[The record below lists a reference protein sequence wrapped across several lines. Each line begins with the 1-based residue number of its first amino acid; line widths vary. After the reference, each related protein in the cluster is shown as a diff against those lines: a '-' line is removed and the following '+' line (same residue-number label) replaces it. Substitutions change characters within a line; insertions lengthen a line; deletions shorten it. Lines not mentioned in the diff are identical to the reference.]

1 MSNVIVLNSV
11 ELFTGAG
18 GLAMGTAQAG
28 FHHQALV
35 EYDKYSCNTIRTNQQ
50 RGITLIRD
58 WCVYQM
64 NIANFDFSIINEK
77 IDLLAGGP
85 PCQPFSIGGKHS
97 AYLDKRDMF
106 PEFFRALRELRPK
119 AFVIENVRGLLRQ
132 NFTEYFKYIILQL
145 TYPEILP
152 QSHQSWFEHL
162 QQLEHHHSTSKN
174 LGLAYNVSYK
184 LVNAADYGVPQKRER
199 VFIIGFRSD
208 IDINWSFPEPT
219 HTLEALIYQKWV
231 TGEYWERHQID
242 KSRRPEI
249 PKKIRTNLQQKGA
262 NLFGSMTSPWQ
273 TVRDAIFD
281 LPSPENEEAAR
292 KILNHVYNP
301 GARSYPG
308 HTGSPLDEPAKTLK
322 AGVHGVPGGENMLA
336 LPDGQVR
343 YFTVREA
350 ARLQTFP
357 DEYYFPNAWGKS
369 MRQIGNAVPVKLAYI
384 IASSIYKHLQKINFG
399 ILKGTCLTSI

>member
-1 MSNVIVLNSV
+1 MSNAIVLKSV

-35 EYDKYSCNTIRTNQQ
+35 EYDKYSCNTIRSNQE
-50 RGITLIRD
+50 RGIALIRD
-58 WCVYQM
+58 WCIYQM
-64 NIANFDFSIINEK
+64 DVADFDFSVVNEK

-106 PEFFRALRELRPK
+106 PEFFRALRQLRPK

-132 NFTEYFKYIILQL
+132 NFIEYFKYIILQL

-152 QSHQSWFEHL
+152 QSQQSWFEHL
-162 QQLEHHHSTSKN
+162 KQLEHHHSTSEN
-174 LGLAYNVSYK
+174 SGLTYNVSYK
-184 LVNAADYGVPQKRER
+184 LINAADYGVPQKRER
-199 VFIIGFRSD
+199 VFIVGFRSD

-219 HTLEALIYQKWV
+219 HTKEALIYQKWV

-242 KSRRPEI
+242 KSRRPEV
-249 PKKIRTNLQQKGA
+249 PEKICTHLQQRGA
-262 NLFGSMTSPWQ
+262 NLFGSMTAPWQ

-322 AGVHGVPGGENMLA
+322 AGVHGIPGGENMLA
-336 LPDGQVR
+336 LPDGQVC

-350 ARLQTFP
+350 ARLQTFS
-357 DEYYFPNAWGKS
+357 DEYYFPNAWGES
-369 MRQIGNAVPVKLAYI
+369 MRQLGNAVPVKLAYI
-384 IASSIYKHLQKINFG
+384 IATSIYEHLQKINSSKK
-399 ILKGTCLTSI
+399 IISAV

>member
-1 MSNVIVLNSV
+1 MSNTIVLKSV

-35 EYDKYSCNTIRTNQQ
+35 EYDKYSCNTIRLNQQ
-50 RGITLIRD
+50 RGIALISD

-64 NIANFDFSIINEK
+64 NVADFDFSVISEK

-106 PEFFRALRELRPK
+106 PEFFRALRYLRPK

-145 TYPEILP
+145 TFPEILP
-152 QSHQSWFEHL
+152 QSDQSWFEHL
-162 QQLEHHHSTSKN
+162 KQLEHHHSTSKN
-174 LGLAYNVSYK
+174 SGLTYNVSYK
-184 LVNAADYGVPQKRER
+184 LINAADYGVPQKRER
-199 VFIIGFRSD
+199 VFIVGFRSD
-208 IDINWSFPEPT
+208 IDINWSWAEPT
-219 HTLEALIYQKWV
+219 HTKEALIYQKWV

-242 KSRRPEI
+242 KSRRPEV
-249 PKKIRTNLQQKGA
+249 PEKIRINLLSIGA
-262 NLFGSMTSPWQ
+262 NLFGSMTAPWQ

-281 LPSPENEEAAR
+281 LPLPENNEAAK

-308 HTGSPLDEPAKTLK
+308 HTGSALDEPAKTLK

-336 LPDGQVR
+336 FPDGQ
-343 YFTVREA
+343 
-350 ARLQTFP
+350 ARIPL
-357 DEYYFPNAWGKS
+357 S
-369 MRQIGNAVPVKLAYI
+369 
-384 IASSIYKHLQKINFG
+384 
-399 ILKGTCLTSI
+399 TS